1 MNAPLSLR
9 PTRFQ
14 LVHLSLLDVGAL
26 RGTTNFSLTAA
37 DGRAVNIYLIM
48 GPNGAGKTTIL
59 ESIYALMRLLGAKE
73 HSEVGIDAVDHGQGG
88 LQLDALIT
96 LDDGQRARPFLLS
109 VVAGSPGL
117 LRTWHG
123 EELARI
129 GVEKQIVLLYKRSSL
144 GTTVVRSPESHPE
157 ALSFA
162 EAILERLEE
171 PPPALFDTGNGF
183 PTVLYFPSDRGIRRP
198 PKGERAVTRPDG
210 LGYRPAHRFDADG
223 ATWSASIDNLFVWFT
238 WLDDGRETLCRDL
251 VNQLIFRGAKNL
263 RPVDRPTLSVPVEVE
278 GGAKHR
284 LDQLSSGERQLV
296 QLVVRV
302 ASHMTGS
309 TIVLIDETEQ
319 HLHLVMRRR
328 LINIIKNWA
337 REYEGMSF
345 VLTSHQADSMRILAP
360 KLEEDGLVKGG
371 CLVKPKF
378 RLPHE

>member
-1 MNAPLSLR
+1 MNTPLR
-9 PTRFQ
+9 PTSFQ

-26 RGTTNFSLTAA
+26 RGITNFSLAA
-37 DGRAVNIYLIM
+37 PDGRAVNIYLIM

-59 ESIYALMRLLGAKE
+59 DSIYAAMRLLDAKE
-73 HSEVGIDAVDHGQGG
+73 HPEVGIDAIDHGEGG
-88 LQLDALIT
+88 LQLDALVT
-96 LDDGQRARPFLLS
+96 LDDGQRSRPFLLS
-109 VVAGSPGL
+109 IVIGTPGL
-117 LRTWHG
+117 LRAWG
-123 EELARI
+123 EEELEKF
-129 GVEKQIVLLYKRSSL
+129 GVEKQIILVYKRHGI
-144 GTTVVRSPESHPE
+144 GTAVARSAESHPE

-162 EAILERLEE
+162 DAIIERLEE

-198 PKGERAVTRPDG
+198 PKGERAVTRPDR
-210 LGYRPAHRFDADG
+210 LGYWPAHRFDTDG

-238 WLDDGRETLCRDL
+238 WLDDGRESLCREL
-251 VNQLIFRGAKNL
+251 VNQLIFRGAKQL

-337 REYEGMSF
+337 REHEGMSF

-360 KLEEDGLVKGG
+360 KLQEEGLIKGG

>member
-1 MNAPLSLR
+1 MSSPLR
-9 PTRFQ
+9 PTSFQ
-14 LVHLSLLDVGAL
+14 LVNLTLLDVGAL
-26 RGTTNFSLTAA
+26 RGLTNFSLTAP

-59 ESIYALMRLLGAKE
+59 ESIYAAMRLLNAKE
-73 HSEVGIDAVDHGQGG
+73 HPEVGIDAVDHAQGG
-88 LQLDALIT
+88 LQLDALVT
-96 LDDGQRARPFLLS
+96 LDDGQRSRPFLLS
-109 VVAGSPGL
+109 IVAGTPGL
-117 LRTWHG
+117 LRTWTSEDLG
-123 EELARI
+123 RI
-129 GVEKQIVLLYKRSSL
+129 GAETQIILTYKRPGI
-144 GTTVVRSPESHPE
+144 GTTVARSPESHPE
-157 ALSFA
+157 ALSFS

-198 PKGERAVTRPDG
+198 PRGERAVTRPDG
-210 LGYRPAHRFDADG
+210 LGYHPAHRFDADG
-223 ATWSASIDNLFVWFT
+223 VTWSASIDNLFVWFT
-238 WLDDGRETLCRDL
+238 WLDDGREKLCREL
-251 VNQLIFRGAKNL
+251 VNRLIFRGTKNL
-263 RPVDRPTLSVPVEVE
+263 RPVDRPSLSIPVEVE
-278 GGAKHR
+278 GGARHR

-328 LINIIKNWA
+328 LINIIKDWA

-345 VLTSHQADSMRILAP
+345 VLTSHQVDSMRILAP
-360 KLEEDGLVKGG
+360 KLEEEGLVKGG